1 MPDLDDNYKAE
12 KSEAAEKRDY
22 ENEET
27 TGGEGERP
35 AGTRTM
41 AESTGISVVESKTID
56 EDMPPRPP
64 AWQTAERV

>member
-12 KSEAAEKRDY
+12 RSEEAKQGDH

-27 TGGEGERP
+27 EQRGGGDRP

-41 AESTGISVVESKTID
+41 EDATGINVEESEAID
-56 EDMPPRPP
+56 EDMPPMPP
-64 AWQTAERV
+64 A